1 MDYKNARLVASSQ
14 VMVVVVPHVILI
26 TALST
31 KPFFLLFLGLLRPL
45 TFESYF
51 GLRLWTRSPQKA
63 SRPNHAHIVMIKNWS
78 RLSANSR

>member
-51 GLRLWTRSPQKA
+51 GLRLWTALDSAGLQA
-63 SRPNHAHIVMIKNWS
+63 SDL
-78 RLSANSR
+78 RLRTQA